1 MPNVRS
7 IIANSRSRSAGPII
21 YPRNIAKYGMLFMF
35 SKYDY
40 NATRSVVGYSSDSL
54 TGESVVLPLPTG
66 GLAENTSISLSES
79 DLTAFGEL
87 FAQGANA
94 AFNGGGM
101 DQFIGSFSSSDMEA
115 PAASRIAAI
124 AGIAAMAKGG
134 GPLAAVAGGGAIQP
148 ALSVGTGTAFNKF
161 TALSFN
167 AVDLRTHTFNWKFFP
182 ESRADSET
190 IATIRNMFQKAA
202 HPSYANLGTGT
213 GQDIL
218 GRVVLNYPLLVRPYI
233 LIDQSEQYYYQFKP
247 CLISSVQFAYRAES
261 GMSFVENGKPAQ
273 VEMSLTMKEA
283 SIWTAD
289 DYGGGSNEL
298 SPFASVG
305 VNYPTGTQI

>member
-7 IIANSRSRSAGPII
+7 IIANSRNRSAGPII

-66 GLAENTSISLSES
+66 GLQESTNLSLTDT
-79 DLTAFGEL
+79 DLGPIGEL
-87 FAQGANA
+87 VAQGANA

-101 DQFIGSFSSSDMEA
+101 SQFMSTMFNGEISTAAAFRAGA
-115 PAASRIAAI
+115 AGAASKLIGTQ
-124 AGIAAMAKGG
+124 AGI
-134 GPLAAVAGGGAIQP
+134 
-148 ALSVGTGTAFNKF
+148 SVGTGTTLNKF

-167 AVDLRTHTFNWKFFP
+167 AVDLRTHSFSWKFFP
-182 ESRADSET
+182 ESRSDSDT
-190 IATIRNMFQKAA
+190 IASIRNMFQRAA
-202 HPSYANLGTGT
+202 HPSYANLGNSE
-213 GQDIL
+213 DL
-218 GRVVLNYPLLVRPYI
+218 AGRVVLNYPMLVRPYI

-273 VEMSLTMKEA
+273 IEMTLNMKEA

-289 DYGGGSNEL
+289 DYGGGSGAV
-298 SPFASVG
+298 SPLASLGSVSTP
-305 VNYPTGTQI
+305 VTGAQ